1 VGKQTVAT
9 DKVAENVEKLL
20 AGQPQAIVNAAK
32 DAARKTAENEVKA

>member
-1 VGKQTVAT
+1 MGKQTVAT